1 MHKLKAKLSGG
12 SSSSKP
18 KRVERAQSD
27 AARTTNDDEFVRMSK
42 QVAEDAQRF
51 QRNTA
56 VNTSATSATS
66 SSYMSDD
73 VEDVFYTANGARA
86 TNGAAGRGTD
96 TYSNARAT
104 GGGGLRVTDV
114 YRTTEQLRGASL
126 VPLHE
131 DQVFP
136 AAARATAT
144 TTPSTTTGTTSP
156 TMTPPHALGGP
167 LDVLRAELADVRLEV
182 QAIRRELMNEMHV
195 TRYDVL
201 KEVTMLKGTILTLV
215 AALES
220 QGVRALD
227 SGARSTT
234 AFESS
239 SPTELLSSDELATI
253 SRATSVR
260 SSRATKTRLAATR
273 DDAGPAAIVRAS
285 ARLTQL
291 APVADDALSTPLL
304 QHQIDD
310 FFPLVDSSAELE
322 TLARTFDPSTREWA
336 LERVQDWLDTRFNG
350 GADNLLAL
358 VGDGGSGKSTF
369 TATLVVDRVPDH
381 IAAVHVCQFDRKAK
395 SSPRNVLLSVVN
407 QLVTTLPGFKNQ
419 LARLNLRYVLEEADP
434 LVLAR
439 KVLVDPLCALDEPS
453 LAKVLV
459 VDGLDQ
465 CKARGRNELLDFLS
479 DVLPDLPP
487 WLGVFVTSKPS
498 PELPAKLAIT
508 SLLDFSAKNAQYMDD
523 TVVLLN
529 DLMGSFRDQDVA
541 EAREL
546 LKRKSGG
553 NFTFLDFTRQ
563 ALSHPGMEDAGSGYI
578 ALDVLHDLPETV
590 YEIYD
595 EIFEDKFGQGRSRLW
610 KKVQPLLELIVTAAS
625 GPYALI
631 TEAQAQEQLALSKDD
646 VRNIR
651 RAFVDVITV
660 RHGTYRL
667 DSSALFDWLVD
678 PTRADEQFFV
688 DVSGGGMNALRQL
701 HRQESA
707 GDAHSV
713 ASSGGSSDKTAS
725 SNVSTASSYQSF
737 VVAPP
742 APAKVTFKQPPTSIL
757 KKK

>member
-27 AARTTNDDEFVRMSK
+27 VARTTNDDEFVRMSK
-42 QVAEDAQRF
+42 QVAEDVQRF

-56 VNTSATSATS
+56 VNTSAASST

-73 VEDVFYTANGARA
+73 VEDMFYAANGGARA
-86 TNGAAGRGTD
+86 TATSSSSARSTE
-96 TYSNARAT
+96 TYGGARAT
-104 GGGGLRVTDV
+104 GGSLRVTDV
-114 YRTTEQLRGASL
+114 YRTTEQMRGASL
-126 VPLHE
+126 VPLQE
-131 DQVFP
+131 DEVLP
-136 AAARATAT
+136 AAGRAPL
-144 TTPSTTTGTTSP
+144 PSAGAGGGG
-156 TMTPPHALGGP
+156 MGQLDAL
-167 LDVLRAELADVRLEV
+167 RTELAEVKQEV

-215 AALES
+215 AALEGR
-220 QGVRALD
+220 GVRAL
-227 SGARSTT
+227 SAAGGAD
-234 AFESS
+234 AAAA
-239 SPTELLSSDELATI
+239 PELSAEELDTI
-253 SRATSVR
+253 SRTTSVR
-260 SSRATKTRLAATR
+260 SSRATKERLAAAR
-273 DDAGPAAIVRAS
+273 EDAGPAIVRAS
-285 ARLTQL
+285 SRLTQL
-291 APVADDALSTPLL
+291 APVADEALSTPLL
-304 QHQIDD
+304 QHQIDEM
-310 FFPLVDSSAELE
+310 FPLIDCTAELQ
-322 TLARTFDPSTREWA
+322 ARARSFDPSTREWA
-336 LERVQDWLDTRFNG
+336 VERFQEWLDSRFNA
-350 GADNLLAL
+350 GADTLLAL
-358 VGDGGSGKSTF
+358 VGDGGSGKSTL
-369 TATLVVDRVPDH
+369 TAVLAERFPDH
-381 IAAVHVCQFDRKAK
+381 VAALHVCQFDRKAK

-407 QLVTTLPGFKNQ
+407 QLVANLPLFKNQ
-419 LARLNLRYVLEEADP
+419 LARLNLRYVLEEADA

-439 KVLVDPLCALDEPS
+439 KVLVDPLCALEEPVT
-453 LAKVLV
+453 AKVLV
-459 VDGLDQ
+459 LDGLDQ
-465 CKARGRNELLDFLS
+465 CKARGRNELLDFLA
-479 DVLPDLPP
+479 DVLPELPP
-487 WLGVFVTSKPS
+487 WLGVFVTSKPA

-508 SLLDFSAKNAQYMDD
+508 SLLDFSAKNARYMDD
-523 TVVLLN
+523 TIVLLN
-529 DLMGSFRDQDVA
+529 DLMGSFRDQDVP

-563 ALSHPGMEDAGSGYI
+563 ALSHPGMEDAASGYI
-578 ALDVLHDLPETV
+578 SLDVLHDLPETV

-631 TEAQAQEQLALSKDD
+631 NEAQAQEQFALSKDD
-646 VRNIR
+646 VRSIR
-651 RAFVDVITV
+651 RAFVDIITV

-678 PTRADEQFFV
+678 PARAGEQFFV
-688 DVSGGGMNALRQL
+688 DVSGGMHALRQL

-713 ASSGGSSDKTAS
+713 ASSSSGASSEKTS
-725 SNVSTASSYQSF
+725 TSNVSTASSYQSF

-742 APAKVTFKQPPTSIL
+742 AAPASSKGVTFKPVGIL